1 MSNTPKL
8 VEGEDYYLENGYYV
22 FTEKYLL
29 QRGHCCRSGCRH
41 CPYGFVKDGFVKEK
55 TQDK

>member
-1 MSNTPKL
+1 MSNAPKL
-8 VEGEDYYLENGYYV
+8 LEGEDYYLENGYYV

-41 CPYGFVKDGFVKEK
+41 CPYGFVKEK
-55 TQDK
+55 TTDK